1 MEEQSRDIRWSTPR
15 GGVLGE
21 TGAEVGER
29 TRAAWAHRE
38 PDLLLRGATV
48 LLPTDEWARRDVGIV
63 GGRIA
68 TVAEGLTAPGEA
80 TVELAGK
87 TIVPGYVEPHAHTLG
102 PLSVA
107 GYCGKALAHGVCCV
121 VSDDSF
127 AYTFVAPSSYRDLL
141 DISTRVPMVLRWS
154 LRLETPRTIPYPLV
168 AELLD
173 RDDVTQLGELMT
185 RQVLVEPT
193 PELCELIAAARSR
206 GLRIEGH
213 SPGASAPTLL
223 AGAAAGL
230 TADHEARTGDELT
243 ERLRAGLWAFIRHTD
258 LLRDTPQIVTAM
270 LASGG
275 SLERTAF
282 TSDWSLPPWIAGH
295 GTVDVVIDA
304 ALGSG
309 LPSGEAYACASR
321 RPALYEG
328 LDAHLGAVAPG
339 RLASLNVL
347 TDPAAPSPERV
358 FSLGREV
365 ARDGELLVDFPDV
378 DWERLDFVAWTTRPS
393 GPVVDSY
400 RLLPDDPEIFLESAS
415 MIRPGR
421 GPGGAAITAIGL
433 HEPSGTLARAR
444 AYGFPADLEG
454 IASTL
459 TPRRLL
465 VALGAEPEAV
475 ARCVDAVFSAGG
487 GIALQHRGELTQLPL
502 PYGGAISAAPFE
514 DVERFWSSV
523 AASFAALGSDL
534 LDPLSTLLYLGSS
547 GLPGARFAEEGLINT
562 RAGETIQPARPV
574 AWSGRRSLPTNRPS
588 SRVDPT
594 SKAESKREG

>member
-1 MEEQSRDIRWSTPR
+1 MEEQSRDIRWAPTR

-29 TRAAWAHRE
+29 VRTAWGHRP

-68 TVAEGLTAPGEA
+68 AVAERLTAPGEA
-80 TVELAGK
+80 SIDLTGK

-107 GYCGKALAHGVCCV
+107 AYCGRALAHGVCCV

-127 AYTFVAPSSYRDLL
+127 AYTFVAPSSYPDLL
-141 DISTRVPMVLRWS
+141 DIAARVPMVLRWS
-154 LRLETPRTIPYPLV
+154 LRLETPRTVPYPV
-168 AELLD
+168 VERLLD
-173 RDDVTQLGELMT
+173 RDDVIQLGEIMT
-185 RQVLVEPT
+185 RQVLVDPT

-206 GLRIEGH
+206 GLRLEGH
-213 SPGASAPTLL
+213 SPGASSPTLL

-230 TADHEARTGDELT
+230 TADHEARTGDELR

-258 LLRDTPQIVTAM
+258 LLRDTPGIVASM

-282 TSDWSLPPWIAGH
+282 TSDWSLPPWIAAH
-295 GTVDVVIDA
+295 GTVDAVIAA
-304 ALGSG
+304 ALGGG
-309 LPSGEAYACASR
+309 LPAAEAYACAAR

-347 TDPAAPSPERV
+347 ADPAAPRPERV

-378 DWERLDFVAWTTRPS
+378 DWERLDTAAWTTRPA
-393 GPVVDSY
+393 GPVLDAY
-400 RLLPDDPEIFLESAS
+400 RLRPDDPEIFLESAS

-433 HEPSGTLARAR
+433 HEPSGTLARGR

-465 VALGAEPEAV
+465 VALGAEPEGV
-475 ARCVDAVFSAGG
+475 ARCVDAVFAAGG
-487 GIALQHRGELTQLPL
+487 GIAFAHQGELIRLPL
-502 PYGGAISAAPFE
+502 PYGGAISAASFE
-514 DVERFWSSV
+514 EVERFWSRV
-523 AASFAALGSDL
+523 AAAFAGLGSSL
-534 LDPLSTLLYLGSS
+534 ADPLSTLLYLGSS
-547 GLPGARFAEEGLINT
+547 GLPGARFAEEGLIDT
-562 RAGETIQPARPV
+562 RAAQTIQAARGVVWKSVPE
-574 AWSGRRSLPTNRPS
+574 SSDGPYQPT
-588 SRVDPT
+588 V
-594 SKAESKREG
+594 K